1 MIFIEFNFLAVYQ
14 NTFLTMNKHTR
25 LFLLAI
31 IAVSAIALNVFGVMP
46 VKATQVFLNTLLVGF
61 ALILLADQLINSRIK
76 ERS

>member
-1 MIFIEFNFLAVYQ
+1 MS
-14 NTFLTMNKHTR
+14 KHMR

-31 IAVSAIALNVFGVMP
+31 VAVAAVALNVFGVMP

-61 ALILLADQLINSRIK
+61 ALILLADLLINTRLR

>member
-1 MIFIEFNFLAVYQ
+1 MS
-14 NTFLTMNKHTR
+14 KHMR

-31 IAVSAIALNVFGVMP
+31 VAVSAVALNVFGVMP

-61 ALILLADQLINSRIK
+61 ALILLADLLINTRLR